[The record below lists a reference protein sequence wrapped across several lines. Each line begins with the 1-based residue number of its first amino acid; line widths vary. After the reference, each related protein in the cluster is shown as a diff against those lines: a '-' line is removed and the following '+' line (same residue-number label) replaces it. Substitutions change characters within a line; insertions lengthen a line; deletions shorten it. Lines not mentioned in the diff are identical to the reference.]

1 MADFI
6 LELAPAVRDAAG
18 TRYITRVHGA
28 PDDIGRWHGWIA
40 FTGSNG
46 RILQTEQETVQPTRD
61 DLVYWASGLE
71 PVYLEGAF
79 QRAREEPSSSLS

>member
-1 MADFI
+1 MAELI
-6 LELAPAVRDAAG
+6 LELTPTVWDAAG
-18 TRYITRVHGA
+18 IRYVARVHGA
-28 PDDIGRWHGWIA
+28 RDDIGRWHGWIA

-46 RILQTEQETVQPTRD
+46 RVLQTEQETVQPTRE

-79 QRAREEPSSSLS
+79 QRARERVLPSMS